1 MTSWVYFYT
10 RDSINIAS
18 IILWQH
24 AKEKGQHYK
33 AKSFSVTGQVAR
45 VEQEGETTGQT
56 MGRERKKSETTGTKI
71 ITVIVIYKPL
81 LGTG

>member
-1 MTSWVYFYT
+1 LGAFLHPI
-10 RDSINIAS
+10 RDSINTAS

-45 VEQEGETTGQT
+45 VEQEGETIGHATGGGK
-56 MGRERKKSETTGTKI
+56 GRRVRPQELK
-71 ITVIVIYKPL
+71 
-81 LGTG
+81 